1 MCKEQVNV
9 FTFLDMTMNTGKVL
23 RFLGVYMAVLCGF
36 AVGAETGGVVQYV
49 DPYIGTGGHGHTFM
63 GASAPFGAIQPG
75 PMNIHKGWDWC
86 SGYHYSDT
94 VLIGFSHL
102 HLSGTGCADLGD
114 ILIMPY
120 TGEIKTDKGTQEN
133 PDAGYASRY
142 RHATETARP
151 EYYAVTLDDYGVKA
165 ELTATERAAMHRY
178 TFGAGKPARIIVD
191 LQEGNSD
198 RATQTYIKRI
208 DANTFGGYRFS
219 SGWASDQRVYFA
231 IKVQGEVTEF
241 AVYDGNTQLTGADY
255 KSDKAKGVL
264 TVAADKPVLL
274 KVAISPVS
282 VDNALLNMRTE
293 MDHWDFDKVV
303 EQTRKEWN
311 RELSRIRVEGSDSQK
326 RIFYTALYH
335 TMIAP
340 VLFNDSN
347 GDYRGTDKKV
357 YRNAGFKNYSIFSL
371 WDTYR
376 AEHPLLTITQ
386 PERVN
391 DMIRSMLAIFE
402 QQGILPIWHLMGNET
417 QTMVGYHAVPVIAD
431 AYFKGFDGFDAGKA
445 FEAMKASAMNDRKGV
460 KYLKEMGYIPGDKEG
475 ESVAKALEYAIDDAC
490 IAAMAE
496 ALGRADDHAYFS
508 ERAKAYAKYFDAQ
521 TKFMRGKMADGSWR
535 TPFDPISSRHRED
548 DYCEGNAWQYTW
560 LVPHDPEGLIG
571 LFGSEEAFIGKL
583 DTLFSMSSDLG
594 EGASSDISGLIG
606 QYAHGNE
613 PSHHIS
619 YLYAFAGQ
627 PWKTAEKVRKIMA
640 SMYTEGPEGLCGNE
654 DCGQMSAWYVFSAM
668 GFYPVH
674 PANGVYVLGSPAVD
688 RATIQTGGKQF
699 TVEVVDNSDKNIY
712 IQSVQHNGADYRKGY
727 ITHQMI
733 TEGGSLVIRMGGEP
747 NQTFGVNPEDR
758 PKSIL

>member
-1 MCKEQVNV
+1 
-9 FTFLDMTMNTGKVL
+9 MNTGRGL
-23 RFLGVYMAVLCGF
+23 RFFGVYMAVLCGF

-133 PDAGYASRY
+133 PDGGYASRY
-142 RHATETARP
+142 SHATETARP
-151 EYYAVTLDDYGVKA
+151 EYYAVTLDDYGIKA

-191 LQEGNSD
+191 LQEGNGD
-198 RATQTYIKRI
+198 RATQTFIKRI

-219 SGWASDQRVYFA
+219 SGWASDQRIYFA

-255 KSDKAKGVL
+255 KSAKAKGVL

-293 MDHWDFDKVV
+293 MDHWEFDKVV
-303 EQTRKEWN
+303 VETRKEWN

-357 YRNAGFKNYSIFSL
+357 YRNAGFQNYSIFSL

-431 AYFKGFDGFDAGKA
+431 AYFKGFDGFDANKA

-583 DTLFSMSSDLG
+583 DTLFSMSSELG

-747 NQTFGVNPEDR
+747 NKTFGVNPEDR